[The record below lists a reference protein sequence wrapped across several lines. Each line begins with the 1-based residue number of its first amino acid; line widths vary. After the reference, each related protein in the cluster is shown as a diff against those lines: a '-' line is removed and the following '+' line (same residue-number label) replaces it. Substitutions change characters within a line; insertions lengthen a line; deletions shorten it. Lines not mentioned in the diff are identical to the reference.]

1 MGHGLMPFWI
11 ALRGLLPALGLIWVV
26 AAQAA
31 PLMLVVEGV
40 NPYRLLAP
48 LLGPAAQ
55 PAAAWE
61 DGYLLRSPL
70 ALALARSLGAETR
83 RIAWSGVP
91 TDAVGLRAAVAE
103 LKAELAAAQAQ
114 GRTVW
119 LLTHSLGSVIAY
131 LALAEGDG
139 RAPVEVF
146 ISLASP
152 LGRPPLLRW
161 LAQYHPGLPLAAIAE
176 APHTPARLGVGR
188 WINVYTPW
196 DPFGGPIVTARVEN
210 LGLALTPSRPL
221 PTPVD
226 WIEAHTLPYRTSA
239 WIDLALVGQSAT
251 PPVQ

>member
-1 MGHGLMPFWI
+1 MRRSSVSPW
-11 ALRGLLPALGLIWVV
+11 RRLLPALGLIWAV
-26 AAQAA
+26 AAQAV
-31 PLMLVVEGV
+31 PLVLVVEGV

-48 LLGPAAQ
+48 ALGPAAQ

-61 DGYLLRSPL
+61 EGYLLRSPL
-70 ALALARSLGAETR
+70 ALALARSQGAETR

-91 TDAVGLRAAVAE
+91 TDAAGLRAAVGE

-131 LALAEGDG
+131 LALAEGEG
-139 RAPVEVF
+139 RSPVGVF

-161 LAQYHPGLPLAAIAE
+161 LAQFHPGLPLAALAN
-176 APHTPARLGVGR
+176 ALHSPARLGVGR

-196 DPFGGPIVTARVEN
+196 DPFGGPIVTAGVEN
-210 LGLALTPSRPL
+210 RGLALTPSLPL
-221 PTPVD
+221 PTPAD
-226 WIEAHTLPYRTSA
+226 WIEAHTLPFRTTA
-239 WIDLALVGQSAT
+239 WVDPALAGQTASR
-251 PPVQ
+251 PVP

>member
-1 MGHGLMPFWI
+1 MSPW
-11 ALRGLLPALGLIWVV
+11 RRLLPALGLICVV

-48 LLGPAAQ
+48 ALGPAAQ

-70 ALALARSLGAETR
+70 ALALARSLGADTR

-91 TDAVGLRAAVAE
+91 TDAAGLRAAVRE

-114 GRTVW
+114 GRPVW

-131 LALAEGDG
+131 LALAEGEG
-139 RAPVEVF
+139 RSPVEVF

-152 LGRPPLLRW
+152 LARPPLLRW
-161 LAQYHPGLPLAAIAE
+161 LGQFHPGLPLASLADVLH
-176 APHTPARLGVGR
+176 PPARLGVGR

-196 DPFGGPIVTARVEN
+196 DPLGGPIVTAGVEN
-210 LGLALTPSRPL
+210 RGLALTPSLPL
-221 PTPVD
+221 PTPAD
-226 WIEAHTLPYRTSA
+226 WLLAHTLPFRDTA
-239 WIDLALVGQSAT
+239 WLD
-251 PPVQ
+251 PVIADRPGASPAP